1 MLDDDGVINGVGVGV
16 FDAVYVALLLGL
28 GDVDGD
34 PLDEE
39 EDDIDGVDDG
49 LLETDGEPVEED
61 VIVDVIDGDFV
72 GDVVGE
78 ILDVLE
84 ILGVLVTVVL
94 EEPLEETD
102 CDTLLLYEGDPV
114 LEAVFEDD
122 VVEETL

>member
-1 MLDDDGVINGVGVGV
+1 MLDGDGVINGVGVGV

-61 VIVDVIDGDFV
+61 VIVDVIDGEFV
-72 GDVVGE
+72 ADVVGE

>member
-1 MLDDDGVINGVGVGV
+1 MDGDGVINGVGVGV

-61 VIVDVIDGDFV
+61 VIVGVIDGEFV

>member
-1 MLDDDGVINGVGVGV
+1 MDGDGVINGVGVGV

-61 VIVDVIDGDFV
+61 VIVDVIDGEFV
-72 GDVVGE
+72 ADVVGE

>member
-1 MLDDDGVINGVGVGV
+1 MDGDGVINGVGVGV